1 MKKLISIIYMLS
13 IAAQQ
18 IHARTMNVMNFMSQQ
33 ATITIT
39 TDLKN
44 YSIQVNPSENNHL
57 KENLDHASS
66 QYDNQLSSLT
76 YDGAIKKINIQRM
89 QSDTPQIIY
98 YNDEVTTDKNNKPAG
113 IYANILSGT
122 GSMKI
127 ELDAVTIN
135 NKVYTIHDLQSFQV
149 KCKKIREMLASK
161 NKDLNQIEHETNDL
175 VESLRLIEQS
185 DESSKIGLQISVIR
199 LEVDALVNRL
209 QIMRE
214 FKEYN
219 ANLQGVEKILTPE
232 NVDQVE
238 EKLNNMAT
246 ALQSVDNNEF
256 QGLID
261 VEKIKKNMV
270 EFQSKIEAIKKQTQL
285 TDRSMLVEQ

>member
-1 MKKLISIIYMLS
+1 MLS